1 MFDGNNETF
10 YNSLNE
16 KKTFVFYLN
25 NENINNLQE
34 FIKIFNNYSEKH
46 QDYKFIIINL
56 DNNHIDDI
64 KVIPTIRLYNE
75 GELINEY
82 SGKSSTKLDFFISK
96 NFVQHVNTHK
106 EFKNIIENYNSLIA
120 VDFTATWCGPCK
132 KIAPV
137 FNELNNKYNNVMFIK
152 VDVDANEETSEA
164 CNIRAMPTFQFYKGS
179 QKIHEF
185 SGADKNQ
192 LETSITKY
200 IN

>member
-1 MFDGNNETF
+1 MFNGNNETF
-10 YNSLNE
+10 QNSLNE

-25 NENINNLQE
+25 NKNIDN
-34 FIKIFNNYSEKH
+34 IKEIIKNFNNYSEKH

-56 DNNHIDDI
+56 DNNPIDDI
-64 KVIPTIRLYNE
+64 KVIPTIRLYKE

-82 SGKSSTKLDFFISK
+82 SGKSTTKLEFFISK

-152 VDVDANEETSEA
+152 VDVDDNEETSEA
-164 CNIRAMPTFQFYKGS
+164 CNIRAMPTFQF
-179 QKIHEF
+179 
-185 SGADKNQ
+185 
-192 LETSITKY
+192 
-200 IN
+200 